1 MTTFNACP
9 PSLRFA
15 EVFDDVTDGLGG
27 EELGVAAL
35 VAGLESGNQ
44 GWTAAYPAVQAVECH
59 MRVAVGKIQ
68 QRQLTLGVTL
78 DGKCRIHKTM
88 VDDAW

>member
-15 EVFDDVTDGLGG
+15 EVFDDVADGLGG
-27 EELGVAAL
+27 EELGMTAL
-35 VAGLESGNQ
+35 VAGLEGGNQ
-44 GWTAAYPAVQAVECH
+44 GWTTAYPAVQAVECH
-59 MRVAVGKIQ
+59 MRVAVGKVQ

-78 DGKCRIHKTM
+78 DGKYCIHKTI
-88 VDDAW
+88 VNDAL

>member
-15 EVFDDVTDGLGG
+15 EELDDVADGLGG

-44 GWTAAYPAVQAVECH
+44 GWTTAYPAVQAVECH

-68 QRQLTLGVTL
+68 QRQLTLGVTF

-88 VDDAW
+88 VDDA